1 MSFHTIE
8 KDHLERT
15 LLRDIEE
22 YRKGIVISLDKP
34 YGWTS
39 ADAVRKIKFK
49 SQRFF
54 KVKNIKVGHAGTLDP
69 LATGV
74 LLVCLGRA
82 TKMAELLQAQEKEY
96 TAEITFGCTTPSF
109 DLEKEVDHYYPLD
122 HINIETINNI
132 LPKFMGEQDQ
142 IPPIFSAKLVEGSRA
157 YDLARAGVDKE
168 LKPSR
173 VTIYDLEAI
182 SYDSPVLK
190 LRVRCSKGTYIRS
203 LARDL
208 GTALE
213 SGAYLTGLVRTS
225 SGSFS
230 VKNSITIE
238 DLENLMKIG

>member
-1 MSFHTIE
+1 
-8 KDHLERT
+8 
-15 LLRDIEE
+15 
-22 YRKGIVISLDKP
+22 
-34 YGWTS
+34 
-39 ADAVRKIKFK
+39 
-49 SQRFF
+49 
-54 KVKNIKVGHAGTLDP
+54 
-69 LATGV
+69 
-74 LLVCLGRA
+74 
-82 TKMAELLQAQEKEY
+82 
-96 TAEITFGCTTPSF
+96 
-109 DLEKEVDHYYPLD
+109 
-122 HINIETINNI
+122 
-132 LPKFMGEQDQ
+132 MGEQDQ